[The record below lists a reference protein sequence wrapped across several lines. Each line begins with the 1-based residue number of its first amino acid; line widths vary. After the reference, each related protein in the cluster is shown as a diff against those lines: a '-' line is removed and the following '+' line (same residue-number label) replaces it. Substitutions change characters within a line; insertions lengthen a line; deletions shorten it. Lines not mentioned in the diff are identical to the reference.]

1 MDSRVAAIQAGLV
14 RGRIEFRHN
23 AGQAFSYIFF
33 PVIALIILHFLS
45 SRNVSDTDT
54 SIGTWAIPGVLAMNV
69 VFTGLVG
76 LAMALIMERDDGTLL
91 RAKATP
97 NGVLGYLTGK
107 VAGQATMSI
116 ATLLI
121 VLIPASFLF
130 DGLHLGSVSPWMK
143 LAGVLIL
150 GMAATLPFGAILGS
164 LFINPRNFRFVTLLF
179 MGLVGISGV
188 FYPLT
193 TLPPWV
199 QWIGQAFPLY
209 WIGLGM
215 RSAILPD
222 ALSDAE
228 SGASWHHVEMISVLG
243 AWAIIGFVTA
253 PAVLRRMARRESG
266 TRLATSNETSL
277 KRST

>member
-1 MDSRVAAIQAGLV
+1 
-14 RGRIEFRHN
+14 
-23 AGQAFSYIFF
+23 
-33 PVIALIILHFLS
+33 
-45 SRNVSDTDT
+45 
-54 SIGTWAIPGVLAMNV
+54 MNV